1 MEYLTIA
8 LSKGRIAEQASK
20 LFADAN
26 LGQPI
31 DLASRK
37 LIFNDDQQK
46 ISYIFIKPTDVVT
59 YVANGITD
67 LGIVGRDSILEYDK
81 DVYEL
86 FDFGFGRCRLAI
98 AGRSGQRLYNKDEVL
113 RVATKYPNLTKK
125 YFEERKQTTEIIPL
139 NGSVELAPLVG
150 LSDVIVD
157 IVETGNTLRANG
169 LAIIEEMYDVSVRLI
184 ANKVSYRFKH
194 ERINQLTNILNER
207 LGEEND

>member
-8 LSKGRIAEQASK
+8 LSKGRIAEEASR
-20 LFADAN
+20 LFADAK

-37 LIFNDDQQK
+37 LIFNDDDQR
-46 ISYIFIKPTDVVT
+46 ISYIFVKPADVVT

-86 FDFGFGRCRLAI
+86 FDFGFGACQLAI
-98 AGRSGQRLYNKDEVL
+98 AGRSGQRLYNKEEIL
-113 RVATKYPNLTKK
+113 RVATKYPNITKK
-125 YFEERKQTTEIIPL
+125 YFEERNQKTEIIPL

-194 ERINQLTNILNER
+194 ERISQLTNILNER
-207 LGEEND
+207 LGEDND

>member
-46 ISYIFIKPTDVVT
+46 ISYIFVKPTDVVT

>member
-8 LSKGRIAEQASK
+8 LSKGRIAEEASR
-20 LFADAN
+20 LFADAK

-37 LIFNDDQQK
+37 LIFNDDEQR
-46 ISYIFIKPTDVVT
+46 ISYIFVKPADVVT

-86 FDFGFGRCRLAI
+86 FDFGFGACQLAI
-98 AGRSGQRLYNKDEVL
+98 AGRSGQRLYNKEEIL
-113 RVATKYPNLTKK
+113 RVATKYPNITKK
-125 YFEERKQTTEIIPL
+125 YFEERKQKTEIIPL

-194 ERINQLTNILNER
+194 DRINQLTKILNER
-207 LGEEND
+207 LGEDND